1 MSCKTVLWGQNKQ
14 LTAIV
19 VTVREIL
26 SIPSVASLRAD
37 LKNSVSLHALWKDDQ
52 VQGVKV
58 ELFPHFEGVH

>member
-1 MSCKTVLWGQNKQ
+1 MWGQNKQ

-26 SIPSVASLRAD
+26 SVASLRAD

-58 ELFPHFEGVH
+58 ELFPHFQGVH